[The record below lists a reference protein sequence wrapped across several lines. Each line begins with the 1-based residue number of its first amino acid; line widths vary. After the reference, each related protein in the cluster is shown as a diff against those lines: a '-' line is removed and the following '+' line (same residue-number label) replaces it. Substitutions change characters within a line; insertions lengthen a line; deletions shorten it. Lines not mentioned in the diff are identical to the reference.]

1 MRVNYTTYDM
11 RRDQDS
17 LNPRT
22 QADVMLLAHE
32 DLTARNSHPYWY
44 ARIIGLFHV
53 YVTCAGDSRGEQRI
67 DFLWVRWL
75 GRDISHKSGFKAHR
89 LPRVGFVPETD
100 PEAFGFLDP
109 QDVLRAVH
117 LIPAFAHGLTS
128 ELLGPS
134 IARRRNEC
142 DEDWEYYYVNM

>member
-53 YVTCAGDSRGEQRI
+53 YVTC
-67 DFLWVRWL
+67 
-75 GRDISHKSGFKAHR
+75 
-89 LPRVGFVPETD
+89 ET
-100 PEAFGFLDP
+100 
-109 QDVLRAVH
+109 
-117 LIPAFAHGLTS
+117 T
-128 ELLGPS
+128 
-134 IARRRNEC
+134 
-142 DEDWEYYYVNM
+142 

>member
-1 MRVNYTTYDM
+1 M

-75 GRDISHKSGFKAHR
+75 GRDI
-89 LPRVGFVPETD
+89 
-100 PEAFGFLDP
+100 
-109 QDVLRAVH
+109 
-117 LIPAFAHGLTS
+117 
-128 ELLGPS
+128 
-134 IARRRNEC
+134 
-142 DEDWEYYYVNM
+142 

>member
-1 MRVNYTTYDM
+1 M

-22 QADVMLLAHE
+22 QADVMILAHE
-32 DLTARNSHPYWY
+32 EMATHDSHPYWY

-53 YVTCAGDSRGEQRI
+53 YVAHAGDAHGEQRI

-75 GRDISHKSGFKAHR
+75 GRDLSHKSGFKARR
-89 LPRVGFVPETD
+89 LPRVGFVPATD

-109 QDVLRAVH
+109 GDVLRAVH

-128 ELLGPS
+128 EMLGPS
-134 IARRRNEC
+134 IARRPSED
-142 DEDWEYYYVNM
+142 DEDWQYYYVNV

>member
-44 ARIIGLFHV
+44 ARMTRHTDSPLPQIGQSQEH
-53 YVTCAGDSRGEQRI
+53 
-67 DFLWVRWL
+67 
-75 GRDISHKSGFKAHR
+75 
-89 LPRVGFVPETD
+89 PRVFSLPFH
-100 PEAFGFLDP
+100 A
-109 QDVLRAVH
+109 
-117 LIPAFAHGLTS
+117 GLKGAPPCMLYLF
-128 ELLGPS
+128 LLG
-134 IARRRNEC
+134 
-142 DEDWEYYYVNM
+142 